1 MTGLLEA
8 GELCP
13 ANDAT
18 KGRCLAYSYLA
29 TPGRKHVPI
38 TNQAFVDKSRS
49 SVLWQ
54 VSCLERYKRVSSI
67 DPKSRTAGATKLP
80 QT

>member
-1 MTGLLEA
+1 VS
-8 GELCP
+8 

-18 KGRCLAYSYLA
+18 KGRCLAYSHLA

-38 TNQAFVDKSRS
+38 TNQAFVDKSRC
-49 SVLWQ
+49 SVFWQ
-54 VSCLERYKRVSSI
+54 VSRLGRYKRVSSI
-67 DPKSRTAGATKLP
+67 DPKSPTAGATKPP